1 MALLSQ
7 EGSTIET
14 KSRSCEGRF
23 LSRMITRFAQEPPL
37 ARPYRAALPS

>member
-1 MALLSQ
+1 LFGGAQALLSQ

-23 LSRMITRFAQEPPL
+23 QSRMITEL
-37 ARPYRAALPS
+37 A